1 FATVADGRSTAR
13 AEPEPNE
20 LVVPIGVGAAGL
32 SFIALSIFSLLAASF
47 SGSAGGSGF
56 KVGLS
61 ELYGSMSA
69 NNVGLLRMIGVT
81 SLRSTARAACG
92 KSLAGRSRT
101 RRARGSPCTLHW
113 WVGICAAV
121 AISM

>member
-1 FATVADGRSTAR
+1 MGFSCGSTGIAFLIGITPVVCSDDSPPDFATVADGRSTAR

-69 NNVGLLRMIGVT
+69 NNVGLLRMTGVT

-92 KSLAGRSRT
+92 
-101 RRARGSPCTLHW
+101 
-113 WVGICAAV
+113 
-121 AISM
+121 